1 MSDPETTLQ
10 SPQPATKAESK
21 PDGETVVLTDEQKA
35 ARKNRNRA
43 IALGL
48 FAFVGLIFV
57 TTMVRLATNYNT
69 GG

>member
-10 SPQPATKAESK
+10 SPQPATKAESR
-21 PDGETVVLTDEQKA
+21 PDVETVVLTEEQQA

-57 TTMVRLATNYNT
+57 TTMVRLATNYNM

>member
-1 MSDPETTLQ
+1 MMSDPETTLQ
-10 SPQPATKAESK
+10 SPQPAAKAET
-21 PDGETVVLTDEQKA
+21 DADTVVLTEEQQA

-57 TTMVRLATNYNT
+57 TTMVRLATNYNM

>member
-10 SPQPATKAESK
+10 SPQPAAKTDPRTDA
-21 PDGETVVLTDEQKA
+21 ETVVLTDEQKA

-57 TTMVRLATNYNT
+57 TTMVRLATNYNS

>member
-10 SPQPATKAESK
+10 SPQPAAKAET
-21 PDGETVVLTDEQKA
+21 DADTVVLTEEQQA

-57 TTMVRLATNYNT
+57 TTMVRLATNYNM

>member
-1 MSDPETTLQ
+1 MSDPDTTLQ
-10 SPQPATKAESK
+10 TPQPAAK
-21 PDGETVVLTDEQKA
+21 PDVDTHADTVVLTEEQQA

-48 FAFVGLIFV
+48 IAFVALIFV
-57 TTMVRLATNYNT
+57 TTMVRLATNYNS

>member
-10 SPQPATKAESK
+10 SPQPAAKPESEA
-21 PDGETVVLTDEQKA
+21 ETVVLTEEQQA

-57 TTMVRLATNYNT
+57 TTMVRLATNYNM

>member
-10 SPQPATKAESK
+10 SPQPAAKAES
-21 PDGETVVLTDEQKA
+21 DAETVVLTEEQQA

-57 TTMVRLATNYNT
+57 TTMVRLATNYNM

>member
-10 SPQPATKAESK
+10 SPQPAAKTESEA
-21 PDGETVVLTDEQKA
+21 DTVVLTEEQKA

-57 TTMVRLATNYNT
+57 TTMVRLATNYNS